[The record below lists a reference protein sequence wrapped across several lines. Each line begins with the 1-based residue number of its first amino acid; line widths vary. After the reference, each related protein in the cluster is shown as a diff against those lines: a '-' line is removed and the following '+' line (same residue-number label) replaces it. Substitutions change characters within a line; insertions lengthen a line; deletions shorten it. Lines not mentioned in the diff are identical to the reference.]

1 MSEFPR
7 KPEAFT
13 FNGVPNQ
20 RVIDVFHAL
29 DGKFKANWLRRALR
43 AGCCTTADIEAF
55 RKNVKTAHLEKM
67 WAARDAYWAQF
78 RARKEAK
85 TAKAGR

>member
-1 MSEFPR
+1 MSQFPR

-29 DGKFKANWLRRALR
+29 DGKFKVNWLRRALR
-43 AGCCTTADIEAF
+43 GGCCTTADIEAF
-55 RKNVKTAHLEKM
+55 RQNVKTDHIAKM
-67 WAARDAYWAQF
+67 HAARDRYWAEY
-78 RARKEAK
+78 RARKASQAAK
-85 TAKAGR
+85 